1 MSEQPDDEAQQLTD
15 GEAGHPVSVPD
26 HVRTDA
32 EMTVDE
38 AIGSGENPS

>member
-15 GEAGHPVSVPD
+15 DEAAHPVSVPD

-38 AIGSGENPS
+38 AIGSAEDPS